1 MHQVATWLHAFNAG
15 EGGLRFLPPH
25 CTGTARMD
33 RGLMGSGAL
42 ANELWCTQRV
52 RLYSLICVL
61 CTMTHCLLSGLVFH
75 TSAVNWLRLRKSSE
89 TPRGVA
95 LFFGGDN
102 PTNSV
107 NTTAASE
114 GPDWCCWG
122 IIHSCYRFVW
132 SVNPTSSP
140 EVSNWFCVSVDI
152 RIIVF
157 FLGMIE
163 LQFDSGFSLLCAI
176 YIYAFYWHFTWSLQ
190 LWGCCG
196 LAHLMM
202 STQSRGMGGVR
213 SF

>member
-1 MHQVATWLHAFNAG
+1 MKENAVIHASSSNLTACIQRWRGRAAFSSPALYRDGAHGQGIDGVWCSGERAVMHTKGQIIRSHV
-15 EGGLRFLPPH
+15 
-25 CTGTARMD
+25 
-33 RGLMGSGAL
+33 
-42 ANELWCTQRV
+42 
-52 RLYSLICVL
+52 CVL

-114 GPDWCCWG
+114 GPDWWCWG

-132 SVNPTSSP
+132 SLNLTSSP

-163 LQFDSGFSLLCAI
+163 L
-176 YIYAFYWHFTWSLQ
+176 
-190 LWGCCG
+190 
-196 LAHLMM
+196 
-202 STQSRGMGGVR
+202 
-213 SF
+213 